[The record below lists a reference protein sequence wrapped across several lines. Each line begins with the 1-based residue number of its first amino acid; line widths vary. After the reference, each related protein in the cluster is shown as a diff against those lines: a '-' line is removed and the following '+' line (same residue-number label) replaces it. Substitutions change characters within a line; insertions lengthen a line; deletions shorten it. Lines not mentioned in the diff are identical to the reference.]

1 MRMRTIARKATLGVI
16 AATLGFAATMGIAQ
30 TAPLPNLAMVT
41 ARVRQ
46 AHPEY
51 VDLRTMLKVAIADY
65 NLRARQL
72 TSDCHG
78 VDPDDQTRV
87 QNCLSRQAQLRAERT
102 SLVGHATAFNAEV
115 EASMRDAPYR
125 PSGNGMVGGTGWIV
139 GYNVQKPTPELIAKS
154 RAMLAEQERLAG
166 HTYADAIDFDHYNF
180 VIGIAADTD
189 FGWDLVK
196 RVIVPDEET
205 AGQYSIEN
213 QPGYAAL
220 AGRSFNDLACH
231 SNGAMVCLAALKC
244 KDVKADI
251 VTLYGPQITQEALEQ
266 WDELVRSGQVK
277 SVTLVINSG
286 DPVPPLSLAFRDY
299 LRSRREGR
307 AETYE
312 NKALLESKDL
322 TSAINETAPR
332 LLVHVHE
339 CWFNIIDPLHCH
351 EMKKYTADGAH

>member
-1 MRMRTIARKATLGVI
+1 MEMRIFKRNAAIGVV
-16 AATLGFAATMGIAQ
+16 AATFGFVAQAVAAQ
-30 TAPLPNLAMVT
+30 TVHIPDLAMLT
-41 ARVRQ
+41 TRVQQ
-46 AHPEY
+46 AHPEF
-51 VDLRTMLKVAIADY
+51 VATRATLMAAIADY
-65 NLRARQL
+65 NVRARQL

-78 VDPDDQTRV
+78 VDPDDQTRIENC
-87 QNCLSRQAQLRAERT
+87 QNRQAQLRVELR
-102 SLVGHATAFNAEV
+102 SLVGRATAFNASVDDALEN
-115 EASMRDAPYR
+115 APYR

-139 GYNVQKPTPELIAKS
+139 GYNVPKPTPELIAKS

-196 RVIVPDEET
+196 RVALPDEET

-244 KDVKADI
+244 RDVKADN

-266 WDELVRSGQVK
+266 WDGLVRSGQVK
-277 SVTLVINSG
+277 SVTLRRQFITLPAKSLGGILLYTLAGEPIRAQDLQTGDIHVPLRFFTAAEARVIEAARADSSFPS
-286 DPVPPLSLAFRDY
+286 DEAVQA
-299 LRSRREGR
+299 RS
-307 AETYE
+307 
-312 NKALLESKDL
+312 K
-322 TSAINETAPR
+322 PQ
-332 LLVHVHE
+332 
-339 CWFNIIDPLHCH
+339 W
-351 EMKKYTADGAH
+351 